1 MHLIEKWQILGSE
14 ITDNIRNAYGCP
26 DSEVGGLKIKKWS
39 GKGKNHREQ
48 FGFSVKEWCQ
58 YIMRQGSWCD
68 EIFINLIASMWEC
81 RISVLRVDNLC
92 EVTYRYEGSYDKAN
106 IILMFN
112 GNPMKG
118 HYSLVSH
125 SGKNLEFKSNEV
137 EPISFSLNYRKTVD
151 LDECLNQLDSLWD
164 LDDEKAQRCI
174 FN

>member
-14 ITDNIRNAYGCP
+14 ITDNIRNAYRCP
-26 DSEVGGLKIKKWS
+26 DSEVGGL
-39 GKGKNHREQ
+39 
-48 FGFSVKEWCQ
+48 FSVKEWCQ

-68 EIFINLIASMWEC
+68 EIFINLIASMWKC

-118 HYSLVSH
+118 HYSLVGH
-125 SGKNLEFKSNEV
+125 SGKNLEFESNEV

-151 LDECLNQLDSLWD
+151 LDERLNQLDSLWN